1 MQRYSGHDYSLKVS
15 RVKRPEDEGEYIV
28 RAENSFGRRE
38 SSAYLTV
45 EPVRETTRGK
55 LISLFLFPSFLFASH
70 LHMKVWHTR
79 AG

>member
-28 RAENSFGRRE
+28 RAENSYGRRE

-45 EPVRETTRGK
+45 EPVRETTRGETTSTFS
-55 LISLFLFPSFLFASH
+55 LISPI
-70 LHMKVWHTR
+70 LHSICI
-79 AG
+79 